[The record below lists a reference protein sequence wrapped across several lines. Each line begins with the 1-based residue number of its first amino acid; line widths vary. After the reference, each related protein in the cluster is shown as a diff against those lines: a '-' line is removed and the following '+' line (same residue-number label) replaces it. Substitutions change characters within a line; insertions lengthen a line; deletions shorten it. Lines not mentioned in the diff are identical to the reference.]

1 MLHAGVEPALTAHK
15 TVLLTDTTME
25 RFIKMVGI
33 SRGLCMTLYS
43 YDLFSGYWFYPFGL
57 SFWLMVKCDIS
68 Y

>member
-1 MLHAGVEPALTAHK
+1 
-15 TVLLTDTTME
+15 ME

-57 SFWLMVKCDIS
+57 SFWLIVIGWW
-68 Y
+68 